1 MNTPH
6 DNSGTDPRDD
16 AALTPEER
24 ALAEQIARA
33 APQRG
38 PSPALDASILRA
50 ARVAVAAP
58 HPTEAAAAAAATRA
72 TSARRRTQRRRWPAV
87 FGVAATLALA
97 FGLAWQLRPVDEMRV
112 MTSEAPGIPPRP
124 EANAGG
130 PSAEDQAAMAV
141 QHDESSTEVAAQA
154 VAAPEAA
161 TDALQAKA
169 SKQSA
174 PGEQN
179 EAAEVKQVFAV
190 EPAPDAGNATQTT
203 PSAAPAPAAPPP
215 PLQEPPVLMAPAPE
229 PASGILPA
237 PAIAEPAPQAASDQL
252 LYRINKERRAPA
264 PSPGAMA
271 APAPAPAAASA
282 VSDSAASGVV
292 APRSGYSSNESQQR
306 QKQESEKQAQALDR
320 IEVTGSRIR
329 GFEDQPIDDEPPAS
343 ADSPE
348 VREAWLKRVR
358 ELVTQGDRD
367 AARDS
372 LREYRRRYPD
382 AAIPD
387 DLRPL
392 LPE

>member
-1 MNTPH
+1 
-6 DNSGTDPRDD
+6 
-16 AALTPEER
+16 
-24 ALAEQIARA
+24 
-33 APQRG
+33 
-38 PSPALDASILRA
+38 
-50 ARVAVAAP
+50 
-58 HPTEAAAAAAATRA
+58 
-72 TSARRRTQRRRWPAV
+72 V

-97 FGLAWQLRPVDEMRV
+97 FGLAWQLRPVDEVRV

-130 PSAEDQAAMAV
+130 PSADDQAAMV
-141 QHDESSTEVAAQA
+141 VLHDESSTEVAAQA

-174 PGEQN
+174 PREQN
-179 EAAEVKQVFAV
+179 EQSEVKQVFAV
-190 EPAPDAGNATQTT
+190 EPVPDTGDTARTAPIV
-203 PSAAPAPAAPPP
+203 PAPAAPPP
-215 PLQEPPVLMAPAPE
+215 PPEPPVLMAPAPE
-229 PASGILPA
+229 PPSGILPA

-252 LYRINKERRAPA
+252 YRTNKERRAPL

-271 APAPAPAAASA
+271 APTPTPTTAPAA
-282 VSDSAASGVV
+282 SDSAASGVV

-392 LPE
+392 LSE

>member
-6 DNSGTDPRDD
+6 DNPGIDPRDD

-24 ALAEQIARA
+24 ELAEQIARA

-58 HPTEAAAAAAATRA
+58 HPTTPPATAATRS
-72 TSARRRTQRRRWPAV
+72 TSTRRRAQRRRWPAV

-97 FGLAWQLRPVDEMRV
+97 FGLAWQMRPVDEVRV
-112 MTSEAPGIPPRP
+112 MTSEAPSIPPRP
-124 EANAGG
+124 QTSAGG
-130 PSAEDQAAMAV
+130 PSAEDQSAFVIQERAAA
-141 QHDESSTEVAAQA
+141 APAQA
-154 VAAPEAA
+154 ADAVSAPEAPA
-161 TDALQAKA
+161 DIAQAKA
-169 SKQSA
+169 IQQNA
-174 PGEQN
+174 PRAQDE
-179 EAAEVKQVFAV
+179 AEVKQVFTV
-190 EPAPDAGNATQTT
+190 EPVPDAGPTA
-203 PSAAPAPAAPPP
+203 PVAPAPAAPPP
-215 PLQEPPVLMAPAPE
+215 PPPQEQPAFVAPPPEPPA
-229 PASGILPA
+229 GILPA
-237 PAIAEPAPQAASDQL
+237 APTAAEPAPQATPDQYQ
-252 LYRINKERRAPA
+252 YRIQERRAPA
-264 PSPGAMA
+264 PAPGAMA
-271 APAPAPAAASA
+271 APAPAPA
-282 VSDSAASGVV
+282 VSGNAASGVV
-292 APRSGYSSNESQQR
+292 APTPSSGYSGGENRQR
-306 QKQESEKQAQALDR
+306 QKQESEKGTELDR
-320 IEVTGSRIR
+320 IEVTGSRIQ

-367 AARDS
+367 TARDS

-392 LPE
+392 LSE

>member
-6 DNSGTDPRDD
+6 DDSGTDPRGD

-24 ALAEQIARA
+24 ALAEQIART

-97 FGLAWQLRPVDEMRV
+97 FGLAWQLRPVDEVRV

-141 QHDESSTEVAAQA
+141 QHDESGTEVAAQA
-154 VAAPEAA
+154 VAAPEAV
-161 TDALQAKA
+161 TDTLQAKA

-174 PGEQN
+174 PREQN
-179 EAAEVKQVFAV
+179 EEAAEVKQVFAV
-190 EPAPDAGNATQTT
+190 EPAPDAGDATRTA
-203 PSAAPAPAAPPP
+203 PSAAPAAPPP
-215 PLQEPPVLMAPAPE
+215 PPQEPPVLMAPAPE
-229 PASGILPA
+229 PPSGILPA

-252 LYRINKERRAPA
+252 YRANKERRAPA

-271 APAPAPAAASA
+271 APAPVSAPAA
-282 VSDSAASGVV
+282 SDSAASGTV
-292 APRSGYSSNESQQR
+292 APHSGYSSNESQQR

-320 IEVTGSRIR
+320 IEVTSSRVR

-392 LPE
+392 LSE

>member
-6 DNSGTDPRDD
+6 DNSGTDPRND
-16 AALTPEER
+16 AALTPEEGE
-24 ALAEQIARA
+24 LAEQIARA

-58 HPTEAAAAAAATRA
+58 HPTVPPATAAARSTAARKRA
-72 TSARRRTQRRRWPAV
+72 QRRRWPAV

-97 FGLAWQLRPVDEMRV
+97 FGLAWQLRTVDEVRV
-112 MTSEAPGIPPRP
+112 MTSEAPSIPPRP
-124 EANAGG
+124 ETNAGG
-130 PSAEDQAAMAV
+130 PSADVSAGV
-141 QHDESSTEVAAQA
+141 VVPHDESGAEVAAQAAAA

-161 TDALQAKA
+161 VETLQAKA
-169 SKQSA
+169 SKRSA
-174 PGEQN
+174 PREQN
-179 EAAEVKQVFAV
+179 EAEVKEAFAV
-190 EPAPDAGNATQTT
+190 EPVPDAGDAARTA
-203 PSAAPAPAAPPP
+203 PIAPAPAAPPP
-215 PLQEPPVLMAPAPE
+215 PPQEPPVLMAPAPE
-229 PASGILPA
+229 PPSRNLPA
-237 PAIAEPAPQAASDQL
+237 PAIAEPAPQAAPDQL
-252 LYRINKERRAPA
+252 YRTNKERRAPA
-264 PSPGAMA
+264 PPPGAAA
-271 APAPAPAAASA
+271 APAPAPASA
-282 VSDSAASGVV
+282 PAVADSAASGIV
-292 APRSGYSSNESQQR
+292 APSSGYGSNANQQR

-320 IEVTGSRIR
+320 IEVTGSRVR

-392 LPE
+392 LSE